1 MSDNEAFSV
10 LEIPT
15 AMYTSSPKSLV
26 SEHLSSDLS
35 DDTVVT
41 SLKQD
46 SDNDV
51 VNVTNLSNKVD
62 HPFQKPSQNGLNGK
76 FMSVDKVF
84 QSAQRQKPIGQ
95 YIPSGIKEN
104 VIFVIDDTYNYQRR
118 LSKKQSEYPDDCGT
132 WDSKKNV
139 TTTKE
144 YIYSN
149 QLLSCVD
156 KKNGLLGRELKKGF
170 VPLQPQPDPASIV
183 VVKRK
188 YSTLSRHNAYKK
200 RITWFECS
208 LGLTNAVVEYI
219 GDYRTNSTV
228 HGNAKRITAPY
239 IRVNMEQKA
248 IIQEGI
254 KHQKPSREIRR
265 QANKT
270 NPDNI
275 IGPKVIHNAKYN
287 MHIASYP
294 DISNRVNVADDI
306 LAVLNKFNDSSFIK
320 EVITT
325 NPKKNPSVIC
335 YTDEQIKLLITA
347 IENGSVIGVDRTF
360 NLSSC
365 YVTVL
370 CFKNINVIRRNSSN
384 SPIMFG
390 PIFLSWDGQE
400 DTYQRFMSH
409 LQNKLKGVQQ
419 SSIMFGTDQET
430 GEINAI
436 KACFPQSTH
445 ILCIKHLKD
454 NAREN
459 LRKTQLQ
466 PVVNTILH
474 KIFNEDGLL
483 HSNCEIV
490 YNELERELKQQY
502 NIPYLHHRLLLTLKE
517 KVFLPRLTNLHIPK
531 LWTNNNNESF
541 NRNIKANNNWKVLK
555 LPVLIDRLSD
565 MEQDQMTDIRASIHG
580 RGSYQLTGQAQVTT
594 NTGSEDETTE

>member
-1 MSDNEAFSV
+1 MYFIIILTIEINNDNNKNDIVWLILSLFFFS
-10 LEIPT
+10 
-15 AMYTSSPKSLV
+15 
-26 SEHLSSDLS
+26 
-35 DDTVVT
+35 
-41 SLKQD
+41 
-46 SDNDV
+46 
-51 VNVTNLSNKVD
+51 
-62 HPFQKPSQNGLNGK
+62 
-76 FMSVDKVF
+76 
-84 QSAQRQKPIGQ
+84 QSAAMCR
-95 YIPSGIKEN
+95 S
-104 VIFVIDDTYNYQRR
+104 
-118 LSKKQSEYPDDCGT
+118 T
-132 WDSKKNV
+132 W
-139 TTTKE
+139 
-144 YIYSN
+144 
-149 QLLSCVD
+149 
-156 KKNGLLGRELKKGF
+156 R
-170 VPLQPQPDPASIV
+170 
-183 VVKRK
+183 
-188 YSTLSRHNAYKK
+188 
-200 RITWFECS
+200 
-208 LGLTNAVVEYI
+208 
-219 GDYRTNSTV
+219 
-228 HGNAKRITAPY
+228 
-239 IRVNMEQKA
+239 
-248 IIQEGI
+248 
-254 KHQKPSREIRR
+254 
-265 QANKT
+265 
-270 NPDNI
+270 
-275 IGPKVIHNAKYN
+275 
-287 MHIASYP
+287 
-294 DISNRVNVADDI
+294 
-306 LAVLNKFNDSSFIK
+306 K
-320 EVITT
+320 EVIIYVLHSFKCYLHENLDLVIIFFTLLQ
-325 NPKKNPSVIC
+325 KK

-370 CFKNINVIRRNSSN
+370 CFKNTNVIRRNSLN

-419 SSIMFGTDQET
+419 SSIIFGTDQET

-502 NIPYLHHRLLLTLKE
+502 NIPYLHHRLLPTLKE

-555 LPVLIDRLSD
+555 LPVLIDRVSD

-580 RGSYQLTGQAQVTT
+580 RGSYQLTGQAQVLQVS
-594 NTGSEDETTE
+594 NGSN